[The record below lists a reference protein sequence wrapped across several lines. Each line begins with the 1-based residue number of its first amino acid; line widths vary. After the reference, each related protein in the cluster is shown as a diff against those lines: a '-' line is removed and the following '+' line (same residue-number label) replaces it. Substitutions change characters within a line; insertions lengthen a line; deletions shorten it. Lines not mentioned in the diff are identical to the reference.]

1 MKKRKRISLR
11 TVLGLMFVFC
21 TLVTAGVAIVLQYHF
36 ARKTELQH
44 TLTRY
49 QAIATGVSSHLS
61 NLQHLAETVTR
72 SGAQLV
78 SLIGVDTPEES
89 IIIPLSKLLV
99 QENPAFT
106 VFSLQKRITIS
117 SS

>member
-21 TLVTAGVAIVLQYHF
+21 TLVTAGVAITLQYHF

-61 NLQHLAETVTR
+61 NLQSLAESVTR

-78 SLIGVDTPEES
+78 SLIDVDTPEES
-89 IIIPLSKLLV
+89 IVIPLSKLLARDSNLHSIFGRKS
-99 QENPAFT
+99 E
-106 VFSLQKRITIS
+106 
-117 SS
+117 